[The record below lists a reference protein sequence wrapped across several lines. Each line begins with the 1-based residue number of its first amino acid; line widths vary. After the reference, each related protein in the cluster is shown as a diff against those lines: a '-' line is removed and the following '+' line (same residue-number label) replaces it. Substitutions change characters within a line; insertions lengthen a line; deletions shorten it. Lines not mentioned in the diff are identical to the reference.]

1 MNTEKYMKY
10 IKQFFIIIGIS
21 FIGELLNTYIPLP
34 IPASIYGIII
44 LFLSLCFHIIKLED
58 VEETGVFLTSIMGVM
73 FIPAA
78 VGISESWNMISQSL
92 FKYVI
97 LIVLTT
103 VIVMVVTGLVTQL
116 LLKKDGE
123 Q

>member
-1 MNTEKYMKY
+1 MKY

-21 FIGELLNTYIPLP
+21 FIGELLNAYIPLP
-34 IPASIYGIII
+34 IPASIYGIVI

-58 VEETGVFLTSIMGVM
+58 VEETGMFLTSIMGVM

-78 VGISESWNMISQSL
+78 VGISESWGMIRQSL
-92 FKYVI
+92 LKYTL
-97 LIVLTT
+97 LIILTT
-103 VIVMVVTGLVTQL
+103 VIVMGVTGIVTQL
-116 LLKKDGE
+116 LLKKEGE

>member
-34 IPASIYGIII
+34 IPASIYGIVI

-58 VEETGVFLTSIMGVM
+58 VEETGMFLTSIMGVM

-92 FKYVI
+92 FKYAL
-97 LIVLTT
+97 LIFLTT
-103 VIVMVVTGLVTQL
+103 VIVMGVTGVITEL
-116 LLKKDGE
+116 LLKKEGE

>member
-1 MNTEKYMKY
+1 MKY

-34 IPASIYGIII
+34 IPASIYGIVI

-58 VEETGVFLTSIMGVM
+58 VEETGMFLTSIMGVM

-92 FKYVI
+92 FKYAL
-97 LIVLTT
+97 LIFLTT
-103 VIVMVVTGLVTQL
+103 VIVMGVTGVITEL
-116 LLKKDGE
+116 LLKKEGE